1 MHPLRV
7 NQSLSALAALS
18 RTILARCGLLAL
30 ACWPGTAAAATDL
43 SDTGSTRWTALSDV
57 IFTTNTAPEA
67 GGGTA
72 IAQDGD
78 GFIWIGT
85 EGGLARWDGYH
96 LRRYTADPRKAG
108 SLPDSFTLALH
119 VDARGR
125 LWIGTNSG
133 GLARYVPE
141 RDVFTV
147 AGGTALS
154 HTSVLSIADDA
165 GGGLWVGTEK
175 GLYHI
180 DAGDAAQGT
189 AVAGD
194 LPEGRVQALL
204 SDHTGVLWAGT
215 QHGLWRGKSGTSA
228 FSAIPLGT
236 AEAAMPD
243 VTSLY
248 QDSAGRLWVGT
259 HAHGAFV
266 IEAGI
271 PHAVLESGAASTLQN
286 ERVTSIVEAVP
297 GEVWLGTEGGGIV
310 AFDIRS
316 DSTRRIRHE
325 ADTPT
330 SLSDNNIAALYRD
343 SSDLVWVATDQ
354 ATSQGDPQQ
363 RGLVM
368 LLGATGRPNG
378 IRGTNVYFTLR
389 MPDGRIWLSVG
400 DGIDI
405 IDPMLGRIGQLLP
418 DVAHPETA
426 LPKGR
431 VRAMVVDSRG
441 RVYIGTPQGLY
452 CSDSQGQHVVR
463 LKMPGRSLTSP
474 IAALYLDEGVLWMGG
489 TLDGLWAFDLTSA
502 NNPVLLSHADGAR
515 LGDQRVT
522 TIERGTDAA
531 LWVGTRG
538 GLALVDKVSG
548 AIARVPAN
556 ATDPTQ
562 LPGGYVSSTL
572 VDRRGRLWVSSFGAG
587 VQMLER
593 RNADGSWRFRRFG
606 LSDGL
611 PHAGVDKL
619 LEDALGNIWAGTDD
633 GLAVIDGRTFA
644 IRTFQRPEGVGMH
657 SFWMNSGAVT
667 AAGELLFGGTGGLAV
682 VQPDRLRRWEY
693 QPPIVVTQ
701 VRTGALSLPV
711 GQLNHTQNH
720 SSPLEISSD
729 DRDLRVEFSALDYSA
744 PERNRYA
751 YRLLGFDTHWIASD
765 PSLRLASYTN
775 LPPGTYTL
783 EVRGSNRNGDWTR
796 PLRIP
801 ITVRAAWYQT
811 FEFRVALTL
820 LAAAAVTALVQ
831 MRTVYLRRRQH
842 ELEALVSER
851 TAELE
856 ERSRELRDSQ
866 RQLEQIAYNDPL
878 TGLANRR
885 FFESDLRRYI
895 AMTRRDGQG
904 FTLLLIDLDGFKKIN
919 DDLGHDAGDALLVE
933 TALRLTQAVR
943 TTDCVARLGGDEFA
957 VILTQTRELAAVEII
972 CRRIMTSL
980 SAPLEFKGV
989 PMRVSASIGSA
1000 HCPNQGSA
1008 SDVLYKAADVA
1019 LYDAKRSGR
1028 NAWCWYGQVTAEQRR
1043 CALGESGPPVASP
1056 GIDRTSTGF

>member
-1 MHPLRV
+1 L
-7 NQSLSALAALS
+7 
-18 RTILARCGLLAL
+18 
-30 ACWPGTAAAATDL
+30 PGIGAAATSH
-43 SDTGSTRWTALSDV
+43 SDTDSPRWTALSDV

-67 GGGTA
+67 GAGTA
-72 IAQDGD
+72 IAQGRD

-96 LRRYTADPRKAG
+96 LHRYTADPRKAG
-108 SLPDSFTLALH
+108 SLPDSFILALH
-119 VDARGR
+119 VDTRGR

-133 GLARYVPE
+133 GLAHYIPE
-141 RDVFTV
+141 QDAFAA
-147 AGGTALS
+147 AGHTALS
-154 HTSVLSIADDA
+154 HTSVLSIADAVD
-165 GGGLWVGTEK
+165 GGIWIGTGK

-180 DAGDAAQGT
+180 DSNDAVPGT
-189 AVAGD
+189 AAADG
-194 LPEGRVQALL
+194 LPEERVQALL
-204 SDHTGVLWAGT
+204 SDRTGALWAGT
-215 QHGLWRGKSGTSA
+215 QHGLWRSKSGTSA
-228 FSAIPLGT
+228 FSLIPLST
-236 AEAAMPD
+236 AETAMPD

-248 QDSAGRLWVGT
+248 QDSAGRIWVAT
-259 HAHGAFV
+259 RAHGAFV

-271 PHAVLESGAASTLQN
+271 PRAVRESAPVSTLEN
-286 ERVTSIVEAVP
+286 ESVTSIIEAVP

-310 AFDIRS
+310 ALDMRS
-316 DSTRRIRHE
+316 GTTRRIRHE
-325 ADTPT
+325 PDTPT
-330 SLSDNNIAALYRD
+330 SLSDNNISAMYRD
-343 SSDLVWVATDQ
+343 SSELVWVATDQ

-363 RGLVM
+363 QGLVM

-378 IRGTNVYFTLR
+378 IRGTNVYSVLQ

-400 DGIDI
+400 DGVDI
-405 IDPMLGRIGQLLP
+405 IDPTLGRINQLIA

-431 VRAMVVDSRG
+431 IRAMVVDSSG

-463 LKMPGRSLTSP
+463 LKVPGRNPTSP

-502 NNPVLLSHADGAR
+502 NGPVLLSHADGAR
-515 LGDQRVT
+515 LGDPRVT
-522 TIERGTDAA
+522 TIERGTGAE

-538 GLALVDKVSG
+538 GLTLVDKVSG
-548 AIARVPAN
+548 AIERVPAN
-556 ATDPTQ
+556 ANDPTQ

-593 RNADGSWRFRRFG
+593 RDAGGSWHFRRFG

-667 AAGELLFGGTGGLAV
+667 TAGELLFGGTGGLAV
-682 VQPDRLRRWEY
+682 VRPDRLRRWEY
-693 QPPIVVTQ
+693 QPPVVVTQ
-701 VRTGALSLPV
+701 VRTGTLSVPV
-711 GQLNHTQNH
+711 GQFNRTQDPA
-720 SSPLEISSD
+720 SPLEISSN

-751 YRLLGFDTHWIASD
+751 YRLLGFDAHWIASD
-765 PSLRLASYTN
+765 PSLRMASYTN

-783 EVRGSNRNGDWTR
+783 ELRGSNRDGDWTR
-796 PLRIP
+796 PLQIP
-801 ITVRAAWYQT
+801 IKVQAAWYQT
-811 FEFRVALTL
+811 LEFRAALAL
-820 LAAAAVTALVQ
+820 FAAAAVVALVQ

-842 ELEALVSER
+842 ELEALVSKR

-866 RQLEQIAYNDPL
+866 RQLEKIAYIDPL

-885 FFESDLRRYI
+885 FFENDLRRYV
-895 AMTRRDGQG
+895 AMTQRDGNG

-919 DDLGHDAGDALLVE
+919 DRLGHDAGDALLVE

-957 VILTQTRELAAVEII
+957 VILTQTCELAAVEII

-980 SAPLEFKGV
+980 SAPMVFKGA
-989 PMRVSASIGSA
+989 PMQVSASLGSA
-1000 HCPNQGSA
+1000 HCPNQGAA

-1028 NAWCWYGQVTAEQRR
+1028 NAWCWYGQITAEQRR
-1043 CALGESGPPVASP
+1043 SAVSQ
-1056 GIDRTSTGF
+1056 D